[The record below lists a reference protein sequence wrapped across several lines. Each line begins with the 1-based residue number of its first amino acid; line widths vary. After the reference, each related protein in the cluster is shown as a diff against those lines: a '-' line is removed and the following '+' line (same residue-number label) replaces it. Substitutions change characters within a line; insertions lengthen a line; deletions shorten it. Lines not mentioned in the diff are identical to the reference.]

1 MKTQHSYTS
10 PRYFISRLLSFCL
23 PLLVTLSGCK
33 SLDMTVSVPQRKIP
47 ATYQFGAVPPLL
59 ADTTTIAEM
68 KWREYFQ
75 DSLLVALID
84 TALQNNF
91 SLQIALQRIEFAR
104 ANSTYAKGELLPKV
118 LASVG
123 GGIRKFGLYT
133 MDGAGNIST
142 EIVPGKI
149 VPINLPDL
157 SIGIQTS
164 WEIDIWG
171 KLRSK
176 SESAA
181 AQYLASIE
189 GTRWLVTS
197 LIADIVIGYYELLAL
212 DTELDILR
220 RTIQKQQEA
229 LGVIQLQK
237 EAGRANELAVQQ
249 FEAQVLSTQAMEK
262 ETLQHITKREN
273 ILNVLAGRFPQP
285 IPRKNKGLSTLFS
298 PKFSAGIP
306 AQLLQ
311 NRPDIR
317 EAELQLQSSKFD
329 VAAARAAFF
338 PSLNLTAGI
347 GFQAFD
353 PQLLFLS
360 PASIAYNAL
369 GGLVAPLINW
379 NGLEA
384 QFASTKA
391 GQAQA
396 MIHYQKVIVNGYV
409 EVINELSNIQSLHS
423 IDSLKLQQSNVLQE
437 SVDIA
442 TDLYKSAK
450 ATYLEILL
458 AQQASLQAQL
468 DLVNIKKRQHIARV
482 NVYKSLGGGWK

>member
-197 LIADIVIGYYELLAL
+197 LIADIVIGY
-212 DTELDILR
+212 
-220 RTIQKQQEA
+220 
-229 LGVIQLQK
+229 
-237 EAGRANELAVQQ
+237 
-249 FEAQVLSTQAMEK
+249 
-262 ETLQHITKREN
+262 
-273 ILNVLAGRFPQP
+273 
-285 IPRKNKGLSTLFS
+285 
-298 PKFSAGIP
+298 
-306 AQLLQ
+306 
-311 NRPDIR
+311 
-317 EAELQLQSSKFD
+317 
-329 VAAARAAFF
+329 
-338 PSLNLTAGI
+338 
-347 GFQAFD
+347 
-353 PQLLFLS
+353 
-360 PASIAYNAL
+360 
-369 GGLVAPLINW
+369 
-379 NGLEA
+379 
-384 QFASTKA
+384 
-391 GQAQA
+391 
-396 MIHYQKVIVNGYV
+396 
-409 EVINELSNIQSLHS
+409 
-423 IDSLKLQQSNVLQE
+423 
-437 SVDIA
+437 
-442 TDLYKSAK
+442 
-450 ATYLEILL
+450 
-458 AQQASLQAQL
+458 
-468 DLVNIKKRQHIARV
+468 
-482 NVYKSLGGGWK
+482 